1 MVRLIAWLP
10 RSNDAAD
17 ATAQRGAGTFL
28 GMRPR
33 SGMQAPQ
40 GAVAGALALADPRF
54 AGPLVP
60 RSGARLQGGA
70 RAESLPR
77 KRLYESG
84 LPLAGAKAGA

>member
-1 MVRLIAWLP
+1 MVRRIAWLP
-10 RSNDAAD
+10 RSNDAAG
-17 ATAQRGAGTFL
+17 ATAQRGAGAPL
-28 GMRPR
+28 GMRLR

-40 GAVAGALALADPRF
+40 GAVAGSPPLADPRY

-60 RSGARLQGGA
+60 RFGAPLQGGA

-84 LPLAGAKAGA
+84 LPLAGTKAGA